1 MRNSKP
7 SSVLLDARPPTPGSH
22 TPIYASA
29 LLSLHL
35 LHLVVVTYYLLIV
48 NKQAYKCIED
58 YIQLSQKRKLDSSF
72 EFLGPPVLRADQ
84 MILSILAEKDDVR
97 TSTAHTLLL
106 PDNSSC

>member
-1 MRNSKP
+1 MLAP
-7 SSVLLDARPPTPGSH
+7 CCHYSSCIWLLLF
-22 TPIYASA
+22 I
-29 LLSLHL
+29 
-35 LHLVVVTYYLLIV
+35 TYLFIV

-97 TSTAHTLLL
+97 TSTAYTLLL